1 MLHIGVV
8 HLQWLIIYSRQ
19 EKRANEQL
27 HNEGGDDM
35 QVRVRQINNREW
47 VNDGV
52 IKDEA
57 LVLDSLE
64 QRRISVLGDRR
75 TRRTWQPPDC
85 IPLAQTRPACSKVV
99 LACTNT
105 NPERLGPHPSLSR
118 AARREA
124 RILTERDRSG
134 HGREPAAAPRLPT
147 PRERAVA
154 RWNALVHPHPQVMD
168 EECENRV
175 RTTGGAEYEP
185 SVSISFLCRA
195 SK

>member
-75 TRRTWQPPDC
+75 TRRTWQPPD
-85 IPLAQTRPACSKVV
+85 
-99 LACTNT
+99 
-105 NPERLGPHPSLSR
+105 
-118 AARREA
+118 
-124 RILTERDRSG
+124 
-134 HGREPAAAPRLPT
+134 
-147 PRERAVA
+147 
-154 RWNALVHPHPQVMD
+154 
-168 EECENRV
+168 
-175 RTTGGAEYEP
+175 
-185 SVSISFLCRA
+185 
-195 SK
+195 

>member
-1 MLHIGVV
+1 
-8 HLQWLIIYSRQ
+8 
-19 EKRANEQL
+19 
-27 HNEGGDDM
+27 M

-154 RWNALVHPHPQVMD
+154 RWNALVHPHPQVID
-168 EECENRV
+168 EEREIAFGR
-175 RTTGGAEYEP
+175 RAGAKYEP
-185 SVSISFLCRA
+185 SVSISFLCSASTCTQRPRLKRPRCRVARA
-195 SK
+195 SAHQR

>member
-1 MLHIGVV
+1 
-8 HLQWLIIYSRQ
+8 
-19 EKRANEQL
+19 
-27 HNEGGDDM
+27 M

-154 RWNALVHPHPQVMD
+154 RWNALVHPHPQVID
-168 EECENRV
+168 EEREIAFGR
-175 RTTGGAEYEP
+175 RAGAKYEK
-185 SVSISFLCRA
+185 LMEG
-195 SK
+195 

>member
-1 MLHIGVV
+1 
-8 HLQWLIIYSRQ
+8 
-19 EKRANEQL
+19 
-27 HNEGGDDM
+27 M

-154 RWNALVHPHPQVMD
+154 RWNALVHPHPQVID
-168 EECENRV
+168 EEREIAFGR
-175 RTTGGAEYEP
+175 RAGAKYEP
-185 SVSISFLCRA
+185 SVSISFLCSA
-195 SK
+195 SIAALYPPRVVCHVLSLPRPRERQAAGK